1 MAHIEGRNLIVA
13 LGGVAIAG
21 AKSCD
26 IETNCDMLEVS
37 SPSSGEYR
45 TYRPGRKVWRV
56 TVNRIIPTNSTAVLS
71 VKNIGTSYTLKAY
84 VSGNSSVDKIEGT
97 AILMTAK
104 TTATQG
110 NLVQGSWVFQG
121 SGDI

>member
-56 TVNRIIPTNSTAVLS
+56 TVNRIIPTDSTAVLS

-84 VSGNSSVDKIEGT
+84 VSGNPSVDKIEGT

>member
-37 SPSSGEYR
+37 SQSSGEYR